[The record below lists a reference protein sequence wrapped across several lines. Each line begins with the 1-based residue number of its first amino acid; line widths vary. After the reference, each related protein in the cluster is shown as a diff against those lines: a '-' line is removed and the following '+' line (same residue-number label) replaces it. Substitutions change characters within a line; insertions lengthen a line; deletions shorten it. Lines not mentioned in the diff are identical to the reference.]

1 MSDIGSLLPPSAS
14 SIERTIETAIGERTV
29 GINAPI
35 AQLWNVDTC
44 PAELLPW
51 LAWAFS
57 VEVWDHNWSQEI
69 QRNVIRQSIQVHQVN
84 GTASAARQA
93 LSAVFDEA
101 EIFEWFQTGGDPY
114 TFSVSVAGAIRGAT
128 SISTAMDI
136 IKRTK
141 PVRAHLSK
149 IQVKSGSDIT
159 FSLGTAV
166 AVRMTQMIDADFPSA
181 TLAQFCG
188 TAVSQLIKQEI
199 PSYG

>member
-1 MSDIGSLLPPSAS
+1 MFDKITTVLPSHSTDFERALEQASLWVVENSA
-14 SIERTIETAIGERTV
+14 IPRIWD
-29 GINAPI
+29 
-35 AQLWNVDTC
+35 AQLC
-44 PAELLPW
+44 PEGLLPW

-57 VEVWDHNWSQEI
+57 VDVWDTNWPEATK
-69 QRNVIRQSIQVHQVN
+69 REVIRHSIQVHQVN
-84 GTASAARQA
+84 GTVSAVRQA

-166 AVRMTQMIDADFPSA
+166 AVRMTQVIDADFPSA